1 VKTARHLALLLG
13 LLLLA
18 ACTTKPGAAEAQ
30 IRERILSIRDAI
42 RTKQPE
48 GIIRWGTPDW
58 TFTGPDGKDF
68 DRAAY
73 LDRARG
79 LFGRIVTLDS
89 LDTTIDRVEVKGN
102 IAEVEITQ
110 LMERHE
116 RDPATGRVAH
126 LRLRYREQ
134 HDWVK
139 ADDGWRVRR
148 VRFLGA
154 PERTELP

>member
-1 VKTARHLALLLG
+1 MKALRPLLLG
-13 LLLLA
+13 LALLGLA
-18 ACTTKPGAAEAQ
+18 ACVAGPAAAEAQ

-42 RTKQPE
+42 RAKQPA

-58 TFTGPDGKDF
+58 LFTGPDGKDY

-73 LDRARG
+73 LERAKG

-89 LDTTIDRVEVKGN
+89 LETTIDKVVVSKDT
-102 IAEVEITQ
+102 ADVEITQ
-110 LMERHE
+110 VMERHE
-116 RDPATGRVAH
+116 RDPATGRVLH
-126 LRLRYREQ
+126 LRLRYREH
-134 HDWVK
+134 HDWVRT
-139 ADDGWRVRR
+139 DDGWRVRR